1 MSDKNN
7 RIYINRLKV
16 VIFSNFQPCGTLWEV
31 WNRKRNWKGAYPWIQ
46 HGYERKL
53 CNQRKTLL
61 KILTSIVS
69 SSTVYRFYCPSACGN
84 LIMTDKLLV
93 WVQKKCNVGQDFADH
108 QLRCDSFTQM

>member
-61 KILTSIVS
+61 KILTSLQPIRLKVHLRRLIVKIS
-69 SSTVYRFYCPSACGN
+69 
-84 LIMTDKLLV
+84 
-93 WVQKKCNVGQDFADH
+93 
-108 QLRCDSFTQM
+108 